1 MLERGPSVAVF
12 SKIQSGLTHYYAKI
26 RGGVTDRSEY
36 TAGGITRTVYWFRND
51 SKRMGDYTPLGTL
64 LMNEQAKDDFSKDV
78 VDYVFLHEVG
88 HDQMGSIG
96 RILFWAIYLSSG
108 LLLIAGVIASPSI
121 LMEAVE
127 SAPSTV
133 MIPVYIAVALGIS
146 LGAVIPFTLVCWID
160 ETLAE
165 LFAISQIGISQYRSV
180 LEEIKEESE
189 AGLLRKIRIRI
200 QYPPEALLFWIARK
214 RGLSDT

>member
-12 SKIQSGLTHYYAKI
+12 IKIQSGLTHYYAKI

-146 LGAVIPFTLVCWID
+146 LGTVIPFNLVCWID

-200 QYPPEALLFWIARK
+200 QFPPEALLF
-214 RGLSDT
+214 